1 MTRTPPP
8 AEHGETPLIGCFT
21 RVAWILVL
29 PAAVF
34 YSALLIAERKAVAG
48 ISPHLVL
55 AAMVALAIAVRWA
68 DVVLFKGQTANGEP
82 ATLGEW
88 RRYALVV
95 AAAGAVLWLL
105 GTMVAR
111 LGLLL

>member
-8 AEHGETPLIGCFT
+8 AEHSETPLLGCFA

-34 YSALLIAERKAVAG
+34 YSALLIAERKSVAG
-48 ISPHLVL
+48 ISPHLAL

-68 DVVLFKGQTANGEP
+68 DVVLFKGQTADGEP
-82 ATLGEW
+82 ATIGAW

-95 AAAGAVLWLL
+95 ATAGAVLWLL